1 MENNKEEFVLVNK
14 MEHAVKN
21 AVDELFAQGNT
32 PGCSCDRCKLDV
44 VALALNSLPS
54 KYVVTNIGNAVTN
67 VVLNSS
73 QWQANLTMAVCNA
86 IEIVRSK
93 PRHH

>member
-1 MENNKEEFVLVNK
+1 MEDLVLVNK
-14 MEHAVKN
+14 MENAVKE
-21 AVDELFAQGNT
+21 AVEELFAQGQN
-32 PGCSCDRCKLDV
+32 PGCSCQRCKLDV

-54 KYVVTNIGNAVTN
+54 KYVVTSMGNAVTN
-67 VVLNSS
+67 VALNSS

-93 PRHH
+93 PRHQ

>member
-1 MENNKEEFVLVNK
+1 MEDIILINK
-14 MEHAVKN
+14 MEQAVKST
-21 AVDELFAQGNT
+21 VDELFAQGKN
-32 PGCSCDRCKLDV
+32 PGCSCERCRLDV

-67 VVLNSS
+67 VALNSS

>member
-1 MENNKEEFVLVNK
+1 MKDLVLINK
-14 MEHAVKN
+14 MEEAVKDT
-21 AVDELFAQGNT
+21 VDQLYADGKT
-32 PGCSCDRCKLDV
+32 PGCLCERCRLDV
-44 VALALNSLPS
+44 IALALNSLPS

-67 VVLNSS
+67 VALNSS

-93 PRHH
+93 PRHQLL

>member
-1 MENNKEEFVLVNK
+1 MKDLVLINK
-14 MEHAVKN
+14 MEEAVKDT
-21 AVDELFAQGNT
+21 VDQLYADGKT
-32 PGCSCDRCKLDV
+32 PGCLCERCRLDV
-44 VALALNSLPS
+44 IALALNSLPS

-67 VVLNSS
+67 VALNSS

-93 PRHH
+93 PRHQL

>member
-1 MENNKEEFVLVNK
+1 MDGFVLVNK
-14 MEHAVKN
+14 MEEAVEDT
-21 AVDELFAQGNT
+21 VDQLFASGKT

-44 VALALNSLPS
+44 IALALNSLPS

-67 VVLNSS
+67 VDLNSY

-86 IEIVRSK
+86 IEVVRSK
-93 PRHH
+93 PRHR

>member
-1 MENNKEEFVLVNK
+1 MEDLVLVNK
-14 MEHAVKN
+14 MENAVKE
-21 AVDELFAQGNT
+21 AVEELFAQGKN
-32 PGCSCDRCKLDV
+32 PGCSCKRCKLDV

-67 VVLNSS
+67 VTLNSS

-93 PRHH
+93 PRHQ